1 LLAELYAIYEVLLL
15 AKDMGIVELICY
27 SDSLH
32 HVNLVKGFQV
42 KHHIHA
48 VLIQDIRK
56 LLFQTIVSLYQTLK
70 KESQCANLFAKNL
83 ESP

>member
-42 KHHIHA
+42 KHHIDA

-56 LLFQTIVSLYQTLK
+56 LLFQTIVSLYHTLK
-70 KESQCANLFAKNL
+70 EESQCANLFAKNL